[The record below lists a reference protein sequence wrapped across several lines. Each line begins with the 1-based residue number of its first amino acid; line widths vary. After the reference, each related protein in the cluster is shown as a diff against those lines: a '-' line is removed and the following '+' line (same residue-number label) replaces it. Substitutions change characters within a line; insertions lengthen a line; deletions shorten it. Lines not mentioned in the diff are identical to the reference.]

1 MGWDSEAGEAQPYF
15 ALPAAQQTPSSP
27 GMGGGRSG
35 AMIAIAAIL
44 SVLLA
49 VLLAAFLTM
58 LCR

>member
-1 MGWDSEAGEAQPYF
+1 MGWDSGAGEAQPYF

-27 GMGGGRSG
+27 GGRSG